1 MSEISAQAHDANME
15 KIAQGKAAALAE
27 TVVGDLVEDHVNM
40 CLGHLVQ
47 MYRSGD
53 INHDVMIGKVAEI
66 AAMQGLISE
75 LETRQRLGHMAYTKE
90 VGKNG

>member
-1 MSEISAQAHDANME
+1 MSMSAKAHEVNME
-15 KIAQGKAAALAE
+15 KITQGRAATVAE
-27 TVVGDLVEDHVNM
+27 AVVGELVEDHVNM

-53 INHDVMIGKVAEI
+53 INHDAMIGKVAEI

-75 LETRQRLGHMAYTKE
+75 LETRQRLGNMAATKE
-90 VGKNG
+90 MGKHG